1 MPEGHVIHRLAGG
14 LTQWFGG
21 RTVRVSSPQGRF
33 ADEAASLDGS
43 VLAGAEAYGKHL
55 FVDFGPDRV
64 VHIHLGLI
72 GKLWLI
78 DGEPTSPAGPDTL
91 RLLIT
96 ADARR
101 AELRGPQWC
110 RLITDEARDAVI
122 EASGDDPIRPDSTGE
137 KAWARISR
145 SGRSIASLLMDQRI
159 TAGVGNIYRAEVLYR
174 HRINPFKEGRTI
186 SRRTWNAIWADLVV
200 LMRAGVTDGRIDT
213 VRDEHLPEA
222 MGRPPRIDRHGG
234 EVYVYRRAGLPCLV
248 CGTDIRTQPL
258 EGRNLYWCPRC
269 QRRR

>member
-1 MPEGHVIHRLAGG
+1 MPEGHVIHRLADG
-14 LTQWFGG
+14 LTERFGG

-33 ADEAASLDGS
+33 ADEAALLDGG

-72 GKLWLI
+72 GKLWLL
-78 DGEPTSPAGPDTL
+78 DAPPTSPAGPDTL
-91 RLLIT
+91 RLLI
-96 ADARR
+96 ARDIHR

-110 RLITDEARDAVI
+110 RLIDDQARDDVI
-122 EASGDDPIRPDSTGE
+122 ASGGDDPLRPECTGE
-137 KAWARISR
+137 KAWAKISR
-145 SGRSIASLLMDQRI
+145 SSRSIASLLMDQKV
-159 TAGVGNIYRAEVLYR
+159 TAGVGNIYRAEVLFR
-174 HRINPFKEGRTI
+174 HRINPFREGKTLP
-186 SRRTWNAIWADLVV
+186 RRTWNAMWLDLVM
-200 LMRAGVTDGRIDT
+200 LMRFGVRDGRIDT

-222 MGRPPRIDRHGG
+222 MGREPRIDRHGG

-248 CGTDIRTQPL
+248 CGTPVRTQVL

>member
-1 MPEGHVIHRLAGG
+1 MPEGHVIHRLANG
-14 LTQWFGG
+14 LTDMFGG
-21 RTVRVSSPQGRF
+21 RTVRVTSPQGRF
-33 ADEAASLDGS
+33 ADEAALLDGS

-64 VHIHLGLI
+64 VHVHLGLI

-78 DGEPTSPAGPDTL
+78 DGVPTSPAGPDTL
-91 RLLIT
+91 RLRI
-96 ADARR
+96 ARDQLS

-110 RLITDEARDAVI
+110 RLITDAARDEVVAG
-122 EASGDDPIRPDSTGE
+122 SGDDPIRPDSTGA
-137 KAWARISR
+137 KAWAKISR
-145 SGRSIASLLMDQRI
+145 SGRSIASLLMDQSV
-159 TAGVGNIYRAEVLYR
+159 TAGVGNIYRAEVLFR

-186 SRRTWNAIWADLVV
+186 SRRTWNAVWADLVM
-200 LMRAGVTDGRIDT
+200 LMRDGVAQGRIDT

-222 MGRPPRIDRHGG
+222 MGREPRVDQHGG
-234 EVYVYRRAGLPCLV
+234 EVYVYRRAGEPCLV
-248 CGTDIRTQPL
+248 CGTPVRTQVL